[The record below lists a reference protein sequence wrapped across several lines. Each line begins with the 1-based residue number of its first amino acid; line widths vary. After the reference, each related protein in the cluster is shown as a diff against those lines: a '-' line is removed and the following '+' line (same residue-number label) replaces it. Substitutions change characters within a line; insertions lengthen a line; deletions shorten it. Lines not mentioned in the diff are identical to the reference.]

1 MTTTK
6 MLSSEDPN
14 AIKLAK
20 ALIQEGGLIAFPTD
34 TVYGLAAD
42 PFNPAALNKIYLA
55 KERPVEKALPVL
67 VANMNQLKQ
76 FVPIVPEQAK
86 HLAQAFWP
94 GPLTLVMDKKTDL
107 PPELTATPSIG
118 LRMPDLDFSLRLLCA
133 TGPLATTSANIS
145 DKNNTTTAA
154 EVFSQLNNRVD
165 LILDGGQ
172 TPGMMPSTVLEVSQ
186 SNLRI
191 LRQGPIS
198 LEEIQAVLKSPKN

>member
-14 AIKLAK
+14 AINLAK

-42 PFNPAALNKIYLA
+42 PFNPGALNKIYMA
-55 KERPVEKALPVL
+55 KERSAEKALPVL
-67 VANMNQLKQ
+67 IANMNQLKQ

-94 GPLTLVMDKKTDL
+94 GPLTLVMDKTPDL
-107 PPELTATPSIG
+107 PPELTTTPTIG

-145 DKNNTTTAA
+145 NNSNTRTAD
-154 EVFSQLNNRVD
+154 EVLAQLDSRVD

-172 TPGMMPSTVLEVSQ
+172 TPGMIPSTVLEVSQ

>member
-14 AIKLAK
+14 AINLAK

-42 PFNPAALNKIYLA
+42 PFNPGALNKIYMA
-55 KERPVEKALPVL
+55 KERPAEKVLPVL
-67 VANMNQLKQ
+67 IANMNQLKQ
-76 FVPIVPEQAK
+76 FVLIVPEQAK

-107 PPELTATPSIG
+107 PPELTATPGIG

-145 DKNNTTTAA
+145 NNSNTRTAD
-154 EVFSQLNNRVD
+154 EVLAQLDSRVD

-172 TPGMMPSTVLEVSQ
+172 TPGMIPSTVLEVSQ